1 MYPVELDWRFDASS
15 VGQNAV
21 AKRKTSS
28 PYRHRT
34 WAASVIFKFRKYY
47 IVKTLVTES
56 RPGRHGYQ
64 WRQIR
69 DSMLR
74 HRFWLAFSVI
84 YALRPKKNN
93 CYDLNSVFF
102 VRYELRLKKG
112 VRIEQ
117 TIPHGINTWQHLVEE
132 TNPWFSLRIRK
143 RHMKEPE
150 K

>member
-1 MYPVELDWRFDASS
+1 M
-15 VGQNAV
+15 
-21 AKRKTSS
+21 
-28 PYRHRT
+28 
-34 WAASVIFKFRKYY
+34 
-47 IVKTLVTES
+47 
-56 RPGRHGYQ
+56 
-64 WRQIR
+64 
-69 DSMLR
+69 
-74 HRFWLAFSVI
+74 I